1 MTEVYMKTDEFG
13 NRFWR
18 NKNDKLHREDG
29 PAYEGASGTK
39 EWWVD
44 GVEVSKSIFMRKLTL
59 NLDKIAQYI
68 ENCSEK
74 DCRSLEK
81 MINARLRNLR
91 ISENEKR
98 SKKNDTIRQRKK
110 KLEALGL
117 EMFANLKV
125 GDFVRVDGIKNKM
138 YPWRQVVAIEKNSFS
153 GFQCYKDKT
162 GHFVM
167 GKEYTTHM
175 SNKIRE
181 IA

>member
-1 MTEVYMKTDEFG
+1 MT
-13 NRFWR
+13 
-18 NKNDKLHREDG
+18 
-29 PAYEGASGTK
+29 S
-39 EWWVD
+39 
-44 GVEVSKSIFMRKLTL
+44 
-59 NLDKIAQYI
+59 NLETISQYI

-74 DCRSLEK
+74 DCRALEK
-81 MINARLRNLR
+81 LINARMRDLR

-98 SKKNDTIRQRKK
+98 SKKNESSKRRKRE
-110 KLEALGL
+110 LEELG
-117 EMFANLKV
+117 EQMFTELKV

-138 YPWRQVVAIEKNSFS
+138 YPWRQVVAIEKDSFS
-153 GFQCYKDKT
+153 GFQCYKDKN